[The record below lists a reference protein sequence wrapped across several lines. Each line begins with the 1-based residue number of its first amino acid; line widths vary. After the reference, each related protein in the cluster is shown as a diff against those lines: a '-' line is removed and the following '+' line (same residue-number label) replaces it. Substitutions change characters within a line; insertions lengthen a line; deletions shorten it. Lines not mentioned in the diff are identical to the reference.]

1 MAVAMA
7 VAVGIGLV
15 GCSSG
20 GGGNSSAGGSS
31 SPRTVNFVFYG
42 NAAQAK
48 GYDALFNAFH
58 KENPEI
64 TVKAQAIAATSWSDF
79 SNTVATR
86 MAGGTSYDVIQVAT
100 EGQRLFASKGL
111 LEPLD
116 PYIAKDKAYVDAYF
130 ADMNPNVLTW
140 NQKYSSVDKNTYF
153 IPGAYNTVGLYLNTD
168 LFKKAGIPIPTNGWT
183 WDEFKAD
190 GVKIK
195 AATGAYLFPAGAT
208 GQFPDVSPWLMTN
221 NANTFNAD
229 WNKAT
234 FDSPQA
240 IEAATF
246 VRSLVADGLSPKP
259 GGTFDA
265 PTQLAKDALAT
276 FPGGRWPTQDIQR
289 LKAVDKTV
297 IVPFPTK
304 VGSGSPVGWDA
315 WPILKGSK
323 NKADAWTL
331 IKFLMSKEA
340 NDIQASSP
348 TVSAVP
354 ARISAATSAA
364 FTDNAPKGMQVL
376 VDALSYAT
384 PIPGP
389 DRGPESEKI
398 ILEAWLS
405 AITGASS
412 PKDALTSANEK
423 LNALL

>member
-1 MAVAMA
+1 VKPIAFAAA

-20 GGGNSSAGGSS
+20 GGSDSGS
-31 SPRTVNFVFYG
+31 RTVNFVFYG

-48 GYDALFNAFH
+48 GYDTLFDAFH
-58 KENPEI
+58 KEHPEI
-64 TVKAQAIAATSWSDF
+64 TVKAQGIAATSWSNF

-86 MAGGTSYDVIQVAT
+86 MAGGTSYDVMQIAT

-116 PYIAKDKAYVDAYF
+116 SYIAKDKKTIDSYF
-130 ADMNPNVLTW
+130 ADMNPNVLEW
-140 NQKYSSVDKNTYF
+140 NKKYSSVDKHTYF
-153 IPGAYNTVGLYLNTD
+153 MPGAYNTVGLYLNTD
-168 LFKKAGIPIPTNGWT
+168 LFKKAGIPVPTKGWT

-195 AATGAYLFPAGAT
+195 AATGAYLFPAGAG
-208 GQFPDVSPWLMTN
+208 GQFPDVSPWLLTN
-221 NANTFNAD
+221 NANSFNANWD
-229 WNKAT
+229 KAT

-240 IEAATF
+240 IESATF

-265 PTQLAKDALAT
+265 PTQLAKGALAT

-304 VGSGSPVGWDA
+304 AGSGSPIGWDA

-323 NKADAWTL
+323 DKKDAWTL
-331 IKFLMSKEA
+331 IKFLISKKA
-340 NDIQASSP
+340 NDIQASSA

-354 ARISAATSAA
+354 ARTSAATSAA
-364 FTDNAPKGMQVL
+364 FTDNAPQGQQVL
-376 VDALSYAT
+376 VDAVSYAT
-384 PIPGP
+384 PIPSP

-412 PKDALTSANEK
+412 PKDALTAANKK